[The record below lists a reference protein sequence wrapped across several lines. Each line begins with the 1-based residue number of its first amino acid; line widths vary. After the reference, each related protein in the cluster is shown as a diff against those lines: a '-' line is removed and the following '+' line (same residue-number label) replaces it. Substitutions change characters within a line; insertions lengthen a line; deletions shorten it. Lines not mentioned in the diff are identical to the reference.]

1 MRQTQKIPPRVAA
14 SILLAHQH
22 GWCTNNRFGKYTK
35 CRICQAVYSADSLD
49 HLCQCV
55 RLRMVAR
62 KHFEL
67 GPHNKA
73 QFLLLQN
80 EAEDARMKSLVSETA
95 IADQERREVDQQVE
109 SMNRHHQHLI
119 AEIKNLEERQD
130 QLLEK
135 ISKASAGRGL

>member
-1 MRQTQKIPPRVAA
+1 M
-14 SILLAHQH
+14 
-22 GWCTNNRFGKYTK
+22 KYTVVERQLK
-35 CRICQAVYSADSLD
+35 EVGKRISRYKDELAIADEQLN
-49 HLCQCV
+49 H
-55 RLRMVAR
+55 
-62 KHFEL
+62 
-67 GPHNKA
+67 
-73 QFLLLQN
+73 LQN

-119 AEIKNLEERQD
+119 AEIKNLGERQD

>member
-1 MRQTQKIPPRVAA
+1 M
-14 SILLAHQH
+14 
-22 GWCTNNRFGKYTK
+22 KYTVVERQLK
-35 CRICQAVYSADSLD
+35 EVGKRISRYKDELAIADEQL
-49 HLCQCV
+49 H
-55 RLRMVAR
+55 
-62 KHFEL
+62 H
-67 GPHNKA
+67 
-73 QFLLLQN
+73 LQN

-109 SMNRHHQHLI
+109 SMNRHYQHLI